1 MTTALLVAY
10 LVVAYIVG
18 RGAVLGLIRDGW
30 QLRDG
35 TDIAGALLIG
45 LAVGLSWPLALL
57 ALGAFLWASAKADKD
72 ANS

>member
-18 RGAVLGLIRDGW
+18 RGAVLGLVRDGW

-35 TDIAGALLIG
+35 TDIAGAFIIG
-45 LAVGLSWPLALL
+45 IAVGLSWPLALI
-57 ALGAFLWASAKADKD
+57 ALGAFLWVSAEADKEL
-72 ANS
+72 

>member
-1 MTTALLVAY
+1 MSTAFLVAY

-45 LAVGLSWPLALL
+45 LAIGLAWPLALL
-57 ALGAFLWASAKADKD
+57 ALGAFLWVSAKADKEL
-72 ANS
+72 